1 MITIS
6 IGDYVIVPEVNNS
19 RWYVFNI
26 NKTHAHI
33 RNSKGATEWC
43 LLSKLKVVPN
53 VKSF

>member
-1 MITIS
+1 MKV
-6 IGDYVIVPEVNNS
+6 GNYVVKPEVNNA

-43 LLSKLKVVPN
+43 LISKLKVVPD
-53 VKSF
+53 VESF

>member
-1 MITIS
+1 MVK
-6 IGDYVIVPEVNNS
+6 IGDYVIMQNVNDT

-33 RNSKGATEWC
+33 RNSKGATQWC
-43 LLSKLKVVPN
+43 LLSKLKVVPD